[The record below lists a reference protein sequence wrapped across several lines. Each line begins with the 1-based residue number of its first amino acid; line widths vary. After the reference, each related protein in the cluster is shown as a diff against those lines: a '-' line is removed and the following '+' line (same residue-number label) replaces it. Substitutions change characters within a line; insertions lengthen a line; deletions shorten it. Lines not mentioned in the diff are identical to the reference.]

1 MPTIDLGLVKGDTG
15 ASMRMAGEWT
25 ANASYVNNNQYIDVV
40 TNGGNSYSCK
50 TSHTS
55 GSTFSDTNWTMIAKK
70 GDKGNKGDTG
80 TTPTIQAGTA
90 TSLDATAS
98 PTVTSTT
105 SGTTTTFNFGIPKGD
120 TSKFETPTFMDTV
133 NTYTT
138 LSAANTAAETA
149 SNAIKSKVSIF
160 TTLSNMKKSFSAIV
174 QGLKILATN
183 VGAINGITSDINSE
197 STTIAASS
205 KMVHDLNASLSNTD
219 VAFTIN
225 ESVMDLYDNFV
236 IQKSGNVVTLNG
248 RAVLNNLTDQF
259 QTMLQI
265 TDYKCRPANNIY
277 GLWSSADLAF
287 KGDLIVRKDGYVTL
301 RLSGISSTSNAGW
314 CYFNVSFVTLAN

>member
-205 KMVHDLNASLSNTD
+205 KMVHDLNASLSRK
-219 VAFTIN
+219 TIPYTFN
-225 ESVMDLYDNFV
+225 INATS
-236 IQKSGNVVTLNG
+236 ITLTLIKRADILFING
-248 RAVLNNLTDQF
+248 RFQLKEAINMKSEIPILTISDTKLF
-259 QTMLQI
+259 PSYNSEIFKVHGYAEKNGDGHML
-265 TDYKCRPANNIY
+265 
-277 GLWSSADLAF
+277 ADGTL
-287 KGDLIVRKDGYVTL
+287 KVRLTVGEG
-301 RLSGISSTSNAGW
+301 LSGDIFYINVAIP
-314 CYFNVSFVTLAN
+314 CY

>member
-105 SGTTTTFNFGIPKGD
+105 SGTTITFNFGIPKGD
-120 TSKFETPTFMDTV
+120 TSKFETPTFTDTV
-133 NTYTT
+133 NAYTT

-205 KMVHDLNASLSNTD
+205 KMVHDLNASLS
-219 VAFTIN
+219 
-225 ESVMDLYDNFV
+225 DLSSRNSLPILGAPNF
-236 IQKSGNVVTLNG
+236 
-248 RAVLNNLTDQF
+248 LTDCNDMWPKIRH
-259 QTMLQI
+259 TAALYHV
-265 TDYKCRPANNIY
+265 TTGVANAPLN
-277 GLWSSADLAF
+277 SH
-287 KGDLIVRKDGYVTL
+287 
-301 RLSGISSTSNAGW
+301 
-314 CYFNVSFVTLAN
+314 

>member
-205 KMVHDLNASLSNTD
+205 KMVHDLNASLNILSTKFKYITGTFSDKINIGTLISYPDGFTRQNT
-219 VAFTIN
+219 VIVSQHYGN
-225 ESVMDLYDNFV
+225 ESSL
-236 IQKSGNVVTLNG
+236 
-248 RAVLNNLTDQF
+248 RDQF
-259 QTMLQI
+259 
-265 TDYKCRPANNIY
+265 Y
-277 GLWSSADLAF
+277 GSELAMTT
-287 KGDLIVRKDGYVTL
+287 TL
-301 RLSGISSTSNAGW
+301 RIDGIEVTPRNSILFGH
-314 CYFNVSFVTLAN
+314 SFKIVLMKI

>member
-183 VGAINGITSDINSE
+183 VGAINGITSDINYYRR
-197 STTIAASS
+197 I
-205 KMVHDLNASLSNTD
+205 K
-219 VAFTIN
+219 
-225 ESVMDLYDNFV
+225 
-236 IQKSGNVVTLNG
+236 
-248 RAVLNNLTDQF
+248 
-259 QTMLQI
+259 
-265 TDYKCRPANNIY
+265 
-277 GLWSSADLAF
+277 
-287 KGDLIVRKDGYVTL
+287 
-301 RLSGISSTSNAGW
+301 
-314 CYFNVSFVTLAN
+314 

>member
-205 KMVHDLNASLSNTD
+205 KMVHDLNASLSNIGKTISKNIVET
-219 VAFTIN
+219 VAPIN
-225 ESVMDLYDNFV
+225 TEITLGEITLDPGAWIVLLNVWNPPELGMSSVMLGLQESGDSV
-236 IQKSGNVVTLNG
+236 IVTG
-248 RAVLNNLTDQF
+248 HLTQA
-259 QTMLQI
+259 L
-265 TDYKCRPANNIY
+265 
-277 GLWSSADLAF
+277 
-287 KGDLIVRKDGYVTL
+287 
-301 RLSGISSTSNAGW
+301 
-314 CYFNVSFVTLAN
+314 SFVVPKIRTTYHIIYAQWGKESITVTNGSIKAIRIA